1 MDSWDIRSLDV
12 KPHQPA
18 VLHSDGDGRAIA
30 INLPGGEQLQEHQTH
45 ESAFLF
51 VADGE
56 VEVAQP
62 GGETAVGG
70 PGFVARFDANE
81 RREVRAKGDARL
93 RSARDRPAGRSAAT
107 PPAGP
112 PPAGASAPRPPTG

>member
-12 KPHQPA
+12 KPHQPE

-56 VEVAQP
+56 VEIAQP
-62 GGETAVGG
+62 GGETTTGG
-70 PGFVARFDANE
+70 PGFVARFDPNE
-81 RREVRAKGDARL
+81 RRQVRATGDARL
-93 RSARDRPAGRSAAT
+93 LLILNPWPGEGHSRERAGG
-107 PPAGP
+107 GP
-112 PPAGASAPRPPTG
+112 PDSQPRP

>member
-12 KPHQPA
+12 KPHQPD

-56 VEVAQP
+56 VEVSQP
-62 GGETAVGG
+62 GGETTSGG
-70 PGFVARFDANE
+70 AGLVLRFDANE
-81 RREVRAKGDARL
+81 RREVRAKSDARL
-93 RSARDRPAGRSAAT
+93 LLILNPWPGEGHSRQRAGGG
-107 PPAGP
+107 PPA
-112 PPAGASAPRPPTG
+112 SQ